1 MDKESKYYVVR
12 KKAVPEILIKVME
25 AKNILNFDKKMSISE
40 AVSRVGISRSSFYK
54 YKDDI
59 FLFNDTSKGK
69 TITLVMQI
77 LDRSGFLSEILAIV
91 AGYEANILTIHQ
103 SIPLNG
109 RASVSLSIE
118 FSKNS
123 FDISKL
129 MEELENKEGI
139 IEVKTLARE

>member
-1 MDKESKYYVVR
+1 MDRESKYYVVR